1 MSDTGARSA
10 GIAGSIDPAGTTVTR
25 RSRSVSAASGVTCP
39 PFASST
45 VAPRSICR
53 ASASVMIWNTLVI
66 GHRTSD
72 LGPRTS
78 DLGRRTSDL
87 GPRSLLQHRDVR
99 QVPVLLRVIQ
109 PVADDEVI
117 LDREADVIH
126 LHVDLAPR
134 RLAQEARGLQRF

>member
-66 GHRTSD
+66 GHRSSVIGPRTSD

-78 DLGRRTSDL
+78 DLGPRTSDLGPRTSDL

-109 PVADDEVI
+109 PVAD
-117 LDREADVIH
+117 
-126 LHVDLAPR
+126 
-134 RLAQEARGLQRF
+134 